1 MQARQRSR
9 AARGMIFLIVV
20 GCISVVLYALLGD
33 TTGSESDLSVLEA
46 VIIGTTTAL
55 FIRTLVFAR
64 RRVLRSPISAI
75 DAAELQ
81 PGEIAETTNANSPCS
96 RGQYPDR
103 LSKIEGMVR
112 ITSSDPEYF
121 DATFK
126 PYVEAVALGATPA
139 DVPSSDVASPHR
151 TVGAP
156 IKSAFIDADL
166 ADGALE
172 TVKASRWI
180 PDRWSAPRRRNHTR
194 IFQFVKDALLNA
206 EEVPQESEG
215 ENL

>member
-9 AARGMIFLIVV
+9 AARGMIFLIIV

-33 TTGSESDLSVLEA
+33 TTGFESDLSVLEA
-46 VIIGTTTAL
+46 VIIGTTTVL
-55 FIRTLVFAR
+55 FMRTLVFAR
-64 RRVLRSPISAI
+64 RRVLRSPLSAI

-81 PGEIAETTNANSPCS
+81 PGEIAVTTSANSPCS

-112 ITSSDPEYF
+112 IASSDPEYF

-126 PYVEAVALGATPA
+126 PYVEAVALGGTSA
-139 DVPSSDVASPHR
+139 DVPSSDVA
-151 TVGAP
+151 
-156 IKSAFIDADL
+156 
-166 ADGALE
+166 LE
-172 TVKASRWI
+172 TVRTSRWI
-180 PDRWSAPRRRNHTR
+180 PDRWSAPRRRNHAK
-194 IFQFVKDALLNA
+194 ILQFVKDALLNA